1 MEVVKITFSNGDE
14 ITAERNGNSY
24 IVDEEPQ
31 FPDNL
36 ESITI
41 TEGDNETV
49 IEHGRIIECAS
60 VDERYWFAIEEVPE
74 QERKLEEME
83 GNILYIAMMADV
95 DLDS

>member
-60 VDERYWFAIEEVPE
+60 VDERYWFTIEEVPE